1 MVMRVHMR
9 AYVKSILLISTSQMF
24 CLLQPVNQGRH
35 YQKEMNPPSPSNP
48 RDWLNMLS
56 PPIVPPSQQ
65 PAEQH
70 PDSSGSLSAQGGNMK
85 NTMHKKYK

>member
-1 MVMRVHMR
+1 MVFCGSPRELKIQEKGKIYIWNYKHVVHLF
-9 AYVKSILLISTSQMF
+9 SSFLF
-24 CLLQPVNQGRH
+24 
-35 YQKEMNPPSPSNP
+35 

-70 PDSSGSLSAQGGNMK
+70 QDSSGSLSAQGGNMK
-85 NTMHKKYK
+85 NTKHKK